1 MEYIANILTNRKFSE
16 CELYNVVSDKKDL
29 IEGIPTLVIGW
40 EYTKKKFPEAN
51 ILDWQID
58 NKTFWVFGN
67 RERRQRYEETIIKFR
82 KYVIN
87 NLVKSIK
94 YKYIS
99 LIHKDENHY
108 RLNSLF
114 KNECEL
120 NIYIKNDMIYIASN
134 DKKIVYGV
142 SLKECDYLGIDRKE
156 VLKRIYQSKNNIIN
170 TKDSLSVEIKSDLR
184 NHDYIIPCLY

>member
-1 MEYIANILTNRKFSE
+1 MKKKCIFAKNYFMKYIANILTNRKFSD
-16 CELYNVVSDKKDL
+16 CTLYNVVLDKKDL

-40 EYTKKKFPEAN
+40 EYTKKNFSEAN
-51 ILDWQID
+51 ILDWRID
-58 NKTFWVFGN
+58 NKTFWTFGN

-114 KNECEL
+114 KNDSFLSSVISIESLL
-120 NIYIKNDMIYIASN
+120 NLN
-134 DKKIVYGV
+134 
-142 SLKECDYLGIDRKE
+142 
-156 VLKRIYQSKNNIIN
+156 
-170 TKDSLSVEIKSDLR
+170 
-184 NHDYIIPCLY
+184 P